1 MSFKLD
7 VKLTPKQSEC
17 WNRLED
23 KTTRY
28 PVFGGGAGGGK
39 SWLICEWL
47 IINCIRYPNTKW
59 FIARNELTRLMQS
72 TYVTFQKVIAYHKIP
87 TNAFSLNGQYH
98 YIEFGNKSRI
108 DLLDLKF
115 LPSDPF
121 YERFGSLEYTG
132 GAIEE
137 AGEVD
142 FGAFDMLKSRIGRY
156 QNKELD
162 IPPKILIT
170 CNPKKNWLYRMIYLH
185 YKQKTLGNE
194 YAFIQSLYGDNPH
207 TIDSYKMQLSDISDK
222 SLRQRLMFGNWE
234 YDEDINSLINYD
246 SILDIFKNK
255 TETKGKYLTCDI
267 ARFGSDK
274 SVIYL
279 WNGYDIA
286 QIHIYQK
293 QGLDK
298 TTEGIRNLMYQNDIP
313 RNRVVIDEDGI
324 GGGIVD
330 NLQGT
335 KGFIANSSPFNDP
348 RTNEKTNYKN
358 LKAQCGFMLAD
369 KINKREIGISAKLD
383 ENTKHLI
390 ITDLEQLKAKDVE
403 RDAPRQLVPKEE
415 IKENLGRSPDFLD
428 AMIMRMY
435 FELDRPYAQVV
446 STFKPD
452 WNTTRQ
458 PIKTFRPKW

>member
-142 FGAFDMLKSRIGRY
+142 FGAFDML
-156 QNKELD
+156 
-162 IPPKILIT
+162 
-170 CNPKKNWLYRMIYLH
+170 
-185 YKQKTLGNE
+185 
-194 YAFIQSLYGDNPH
+194 
-207 TIDSYKMQLSDISDK
+207 
-222 SLRQRLMFGNWE
+222 
-234 YDEDINSLINYD
+234 
-246 SILDIFKNK
+246 
-255 TETKGKYLTCDI
+255 
-267 ARFGSDK
+267 
-274 SVIYL
+274 V
-279 WNGYDIA
+279 
-286 QIHIYQK
+286 
-293 QGLDK
+293 
-298 TTEGIRNLMYQNDIP
+298 
-313 RNRVVIDEDGI
+313 
-324 GGGIVD
+324 
-330 NLQGT
+330 
-335 KGFIANSSPFNDP
+335 
-348 RTNEKTNYKN
+348 
-358 LKAQCGFMLAD
+358 
-369 KINKREIGISAKLD
+369 
-383 ENTKHLI
+383 
-390 ITDLEQLKAKDVE
+390 
-403 RDAPRQLVPKEE
+403 
-415 IKENLGRSPDFLD
+415 
-428 AMIMRMY
+428 
-435 FELDRPYAQVV
+435 
-446 STFKPD
+446 
-452 WNTTRQ
+452 
-458 PIKTFRPKW
+458 